1 MCFGLTIHQR
11 LISKKNTTQKNSEV
25 LKKRMKVMVANS
37 EVKYK
42 SKIMLE
48 VFRYPV
54 LHFFFILLLYD
65 KVPITCTFSL
75 EYKNINTR
83 HALIKPIVHIFTEKL
98 HSKLSSHTLTK
109 RLRGEGGNPA
119 TCLSY
124 RNIG

>member
-1 MCFGLTIHQR
+1 MCFGLTIYQR

-25 LKKRMKVMVANS
+25 HKKRMKVMVANS

-65 KVPITCTFSL
+65 KVPITCTFSTK
-75 EYKNINTR
+75 YKNINTR
-83 HALIKPIVHIFTEKL
+83 HALIKSIVHIFTEKL

-109 RLRGEGGNPA
+109 RLGGGNPA

-124 RNIG
+124 HNIG

>member
-1 MCFGLTIHQR
+1 
-11 LISKKNTTQKNSEV
+11 
-25 LKKRMKVMVANS
+25 MVANS

-83 HALIKPIVHIFTEKL
+83 HALIKPIVHIFIEKL

-109 RLRGEGGNPA
+109 RLRGGGEGNPA